1 MTTNIL
7 KIVLK
12 NQKQKKNV
20 NKGDTM
26 KKLKMSLKNTPRN

>member
-20 NKGDTM
+20 NKEDTM